1 MTKILPPPERIIWL
15 YKRWQPLYDVIQETV
30 YPKVDFI
37 QGIPLDL
44 DQDSFINPSARNLV
58 ILDDLM
64 STAAKDSRVNE
75 LFTEGS
81 HHRNLSVIAI
91 NKNLYFNKAP
101 TQRRNCHYLVMFK
114 NPVDQ
119 QQVMTLARQMY
130 PGNPQNLLKHFQGA
144 TSRPYGYL
152 VIDLKPFTPEHLR
165 MRTDVFDKK
174 IIRGGPSDIV
184 KETRAKSPELIPTTA
199 SYPSREEDMP
209 SCDDCGLLF
218 ENIHNLQK
226 HVKNWCHESS
236 KRKRENDEFLNE
248 SVKKQK
254 LDEWM
259 HYDSDDSVDDYES
272 EEKKVFHDFM
282 DKVRTYNEKEWNQ
295 KYGKY
300 RKEGMTREEASYK
313 SEEKMLEKDLKQFN
327 QEYGQVIKYI
337 LQLRRGRV
345 HEKIMD
351 DVTDFLDEGNDK
363 QKAINLALC
372 KNRYLFEDMWGSI
385 NDMLEENDPNEDDKS
400 EVSDTEQ

>member
-1 MTKILPPPERIIWL
+1 M
-15 YKRWQPLYDVIQETV
+15 YDVIQETV
-30 YPKVDFI
+30 YPKVEFI

-64 STAAKDSRVNE
+64 STTAKDSRVNE

-91 NKNLYFNKAP
+91 NQNLYFNKDP
-101 TQRRNCHYLVMFK
+101 TQRRNCHYLVMFN

-174 IIRGGPSDIV
+174 IIRRGPLDIV
-184 KETRAKSPELIPTTA
+184 KKSPELIWKTCPI
-199 SYPSREEDMP
+199 REEEMP

-218 ENIHNLQK
+218 ENTHNLQK
-226 HVKNWCHESS
+226 HVKNWCHESN
-236 KRKRENDEFLNE
+236 KRKRENDEFLIE
-248 SVKKQK
+248 SPKKPK

-259 HYDSDDSVDDYES
+259 HYDSDDSMDDYES
-272 EEKKVFHDFM
+272 EEKKVFHDLM
-282 DKVRTYNEKEWNQ
+282 NKVRTSYEKEWNQ

-300 RKEGMTREEASYK
+300 RNEGMTKEEAHDK
-313 SEEKMLEKDLKQFN
+313 AEEKMLEKDLKQFN
-327 QEYGQVIKYI
+327 QEYGQIIKYI
-337 LQLRRGRV
+337 LQLRRGQV
-345 HEKIMD
+345 HEKVMD

-400 EVSDTEQ
+400 ELSDTEQ

>member
-1 MTKILPPPERIIWL
+1 M
-15 YKRWQPLYDVIQETV
+15 
-30 YPKVDFI
+30 
-37 QGIPLDL
+37 
-44 DQDSFINPSARNLV
+44 
-58 ILDDLM
+58 
-64 STAAKDSRVNE
+64 
-75 LFTEGS
+75 
-81 HHRNLSVIAI
+81 IAI
-91 NKNLYFNKAP
+91 NQNLYFNKDP
-101 TQRRNCHYLVMFK
+101 TQRRNCHYLVMFN

-119 QQVMTLARQMY
+119 QQVMTLAQQMY
-130 PGNPQNLLKHFQGA
+130 PGNPQNLLTHFQGA

-174 IIRGGPSDIV
+174 IIRGGPLDIV
-184 KETRAKSPELIPTTA
+184 KKSPELIPTTA

-236 KRKRENDEFLNE
+236 KRKRENDEFLIE
-248 SVKKQK
+248 SPKKPK

-259 HYDSDDSVDDYES
+259 HYDSDDSMDDYES
-272 EEKKVFHDFM
+272 EEKKVFHDLM
-282 DKVRTYNEKEWNQ
+282 DKVRTCNEKEWNQ

-300 RKEGMTREEASYK
+300 RNEGMTKDEAHDK
-313 SEEKMLEKDLKQFN
+313 AEEKMLEKDLKQFN
-327 QEYGQVIKYI
+327 QEYGQIIKYI

-345 HEKIMD
+345 HEKVMD